1 MGYSN
6 AKGGEEAILAA
17 EQLVRRGR
25 EAGSSP
31 RLTLDQVTER
41 LRLAVDRVMG
51 EASLWS
57 PELASRAVRQA
68 EGDQFE
74 AMQLLRA
81 HRSTLPRLAYSEPVE
96 VAELRVLRRVSSA
109 FRNPPGSQILGRTLD
124 YVGRLLDLMPEQDH
138 ERYMA
143 DLQASVGHGHGNG
156 HSHGG
161 PTHGG
166 PTHGEHDHEHGDPD
180 HEHDHRVPENGAT
193 RDLVGE
199 LQAIAAEADDD
210 RNPPRVMDLMRAM
223 DLLVERRTGEDPEP
237 YDVTRQPARPG
248 APRSAVLSML
258 ARAETGALVHFWY
271 KLRFDPRSAGH
282 EIPGEVRHG
291 WLPLRISHPLTGNP
305 VQVAEIRV
313 TDVETYDDLD
323 RPDEDRS
330 RIDVGYGLC
339 FGHNER
345 KAIAMAGLDLAVH
358 RDGNSSEVAQ
368 QVLIALDGVEANGFL
383 EHLKLPHH
391 VDFRSVIDRKQAI
404 RARQQ
409 TGTGP
414 VAGTDA
420 TATPGNET
428 QQIGALV

>member
-31 RLTLDQVTER
+31 RLTVDQVTER

-138 ERYMA
+138 ERYVA
-143 DLQASVGHGHGNG
+143 ELEASVGHSHGHGHG
-156 HSHGG
+156 HSHDGH
-161 PTHGG
+161 THDG
-166 PTHGEHDHEHGDPD
+166 HEQ
-180 HEHDHRVPENGAT
+180 EHRVPENSAT

-199 LQAIAAEADDD
+199 LQAVAAESGDD

-291 WLPLRISHPLTGNP
+291 WLPLRVNHPLTGNP
-305 VQVAEIRV
+305 VQVAEVRV

-368 QVLIALDGVEANGFL
+368 QVLITLDGVEANGFL

-404 RARQQ
+404 RALQ
-409 TGTGP
+409 TGTKP
-414 VAGTDA
+414 VAATDA
-420 TATPGNET
+420 TSTPGNET

>member
-57 PELASRAVRQA
+57 PGLASRAVRQA

-138 ERYMA
+138 ERYVA
-143 DLQASVGHGHGNG
+143 ELEASVGHSHGHGHG
-156 HSHGG
+156 HSHDGH
-161 PTHGG
+161 THG
-166 PTHGEHDHEHGDPD
+166 DHEH
-180 HEHDHRVPENGAT
+180 EHRVPENSAT

-199 LQAIAAEADDD
+199 LQAVAAESDDD

-291 WLPLRISHPLTGNP
+291 WLPLRVNHPLTGNP
-305 VQVAEIRV
+305 VQVAEVRV

-368 QVLIALDGVEANGFL
+368 QVLITLDGVEANGFL

-404 RARQQ
+404 RALQ
-409 TGTGP
+409 TGTKP
-414 VAGTDA
+414 VAATDA
-420 TATPGNET
+420 TPTPGNET